1 MFHDSYMHPKL
12 FLGYFGH
19 VKLEKKV
26 CFTFSQ
32 EFFIFWWILK
42 EHAENI
48 SILLLLQYI
57 ATWGYISFKMTWPKK
72 FGISNFSHWYLKYA
86 LYKFENTLSSL
97 QIPKDTFKTR
107 KLIDFGRG
115 ENWLHHPLYKL
126 FMKDFSYFACEGLK
140 MACGGKIWNF
150 EFLA

>member
-19 VKLEKKV
+19 VELEKKV

-57 ATWGYISFKMTWPKK
+57 AT
-72 FGISNFSHWYLKYA
+72 
-86 LYKFENTLSSL
+86 
-97 QIPKDTFKTR
+97 
-107 KLIDFGRG
+107 
-115 ENWLHHPLYKL
+115 
-126 FMKDFSYFACEGLK
+126 
-140 MACGGKIWNF
+140 
-150 EFLA
+150 